1 MKDLKDALSTVGL
14 NEECL
19 LKDQIQRDGINGE
32 REMSINDS
40 SKVNVILRTKY

>member
-1 MKDLKDALSTVGL
+1 MKDLKDALSTVGI

-32 REMSINDS
+32 RKMSMNDL
-40 SKVNVILRTKY
+40 SKVNFKLRTKY